1 LIPST
6 SPRVRR
12 NLVGGPWHDAPR
24 CGEDNPARARFCLA
38 CGAPLAPAGEPREVR
53 KTVTVVFSDP
63 VGSTPLG
70 ERLDPEALREVV
82 TRYYDRTAEVLTR
95 HGGTMAKFIG
105 DAVMAVYG
113 IPRLHEDDALRA
125 VRAAGELGRA
135 LEELNAELETALGVR
150 LALRTGVNTG
160 EVVVGDAVG
169 GQNVVVGDA
178 VNVAARLEQAAEPG
192 DVLIGERTWQLV
204 RDAVTVEPMAP
215 LALKGKGDPVAGFRL
230 LGVRPDAAGHA
241 RHLDAPM
248 VSRDRELGLLA
259 GGLERAVGERRGLLT
274 VVLGPAGV
282 GKSRLV
288 QEFVATVRG
297 RATVLRGRCLE
308 YGEGLTYWPVAEVVR
323 DAVATGGPE
332 APGGGPAGLRRL
344 LEGTEHAAY
353 VAEALAGIEGAAG
366 RTASGEDVP
375 WAVARLFEAL
385 ARRRP
390 LVVVLDD
397 LHWAEPTLL
406 DLVEQVVGAVRGA
419 PLLLV
424 GTARPELLDD
434 RPRWGAAVADVLPVV
449 LEPLG
454 VEACGRLVAN
464 LLGGAA
470 LPGEVARAIAE
481 AAGGNPL
488 FVEELVAE
496 LLDRGVLTRT
506 GGRWTATADLAHV
519 PVPATISALLAA
531 RLEPR
536 PVSSAAGHIEGP
548 SRCIRQAGTG
558 AHSMPNWR
566 GARGWGSG
574 RCQKEGHRAFTDRS
588 DHPRHRPARG
598 RGRL

>member
-53 KTVTVVFSDP
+53 KTVTVVFSDL

-150 LALRTGVNTG
+150 L
-160 EVVVGDAVG
+160 
-169 GQNVVVGDA
+169 
-178 VNVAARLEQAAEPG
+178 
-192 DVLIGERTWQLV
+192 
-204 RDAVTVEPMAP
+204 
-215 LALKGKGDPVAGFRL
+215 

-308 YGEGLTYWPVAEVVR
+308 YGEGLNYWPVAEVVR
-323 DAVATGGPE
+323 DAVASGGPE
-332 APGGGPAGLRRL
+332 APGGRPAGLRGL
-344 LEGTEHAAY
+344 LAGTEHAAY

-397 LHWAEPTLL
+397 LHWAELTLL
-406 DLVEQVVGAVRGA
+406 DLVEQVVGAVHGA

-434 RPRWGAAVADVLPVV
+434 RPWWGAAAPDVLPVV